1 MKTINN
7 LSKQIAL
14 NEAEWDEQFF
24 SIKNDPTHEL
34 KMSVSSSKNY
44 SEMCFTTREAMYGF
58 AKSLLFEA
66 LYGTSGSIE
75 FLPQCYD
82 GSTQECINGVRM
94 TADSARLFVIY
105 LNAHEPHIVS

>member
-24 SIKNDPTHEL
+24 SIKNDPTHQL

-66 LYGTSGSIE
+66 LYGTSGSIDVGAAGVGIHAGGA
-75 FLPQCYD
+75 CADD
-82 GSTQECINGVRM
+82 G
-94 TADSARLFVIY
+94 
-105 LNAHEPHIVS
+105 H